1 MVLAG
6 KNVMTEIIDL
16 DHVSRVR
23 EFDTVGK
30 CEDAIA
36 LLKQAMRPD
45 PYYPGWYT
53 ARLAMNYHNVGRFE
67 EAVKALEEDIRRA
80 RESGTAQPWDRMY
93 LHLAATYSMMGRLE
107 EARDLVSKALEF
119 NPKMTAELWRKR
131 FQYKDPK
138 HTDRIIDALRMVGLP
153 D

>member
-1 MVLAG
+1 M
-6 KNVMTEIIDL
+6 
-16 DHVSRVR
+16 
-23 EFDTVGK
+23 
-30 CEDAIA
+30 
-36 LLKQAMRPD
+36 
-45 PYYPGWYT
+45 Y
-53 ARLAMNYHNVGRFE
+53 E
-67 EAVKALEEDIRRA
+67 ESAKALEEMLRRV
-80 RESGTAQPWDRMY
+80 REAVSMTGRGY
-93 LHLAATYSMMGRLE
+93 LYLATTYSMMGRLE